1 LRLGITTTTGLCIYT
16 IDPENIY
23 WSVDLCTLAE
33 YPIVIIITM
42 ANEVQALSGFLL
54 ELNKSRIYGITHYQ
68 IDA

>member
-1 LRLGITTTTGLCIYT
+1 LVSPQQQGYAYT

-23 WSVDLCTLAE
+23 WFVDLCTLAE

-54 ELNKSRIYGITHYQ
+54 ELDKSRIYGITHYQ